1 MPVSD
6 QVQKGDLRFAVD
18 SRLLFELGER
28 LVARKSVALA
38 ELVKNSYDAD
48 ATKAVV
54 RLQDVTKEHGQ
65 IVVEDNGTG
74 MTLQMIKRT
83 WMRIATDDKDRNPV
97 SLVYGR
103 PLAGAKGIGRF
114 AS

>member
-1 MPVSD
+1 MADSGSVR
-6 QVQKGDLRFAVD
+6 KGDLRFAVD

-54 RLQDVTKEHGQ
+54 RLHNVTKEHGQ
-65 IVVEDNGTG
+65 ITVEDNGAG
-74 MTLQMIKRT
+74 MTPPMIKKT

-97 SLVYGR
+97 SIIYGR
-103 PLAGAKGIGRF
+103 PRAGA
-114 AS
+114 